1 MDYCTPRPATVKLN
15 ILRSCLNCICIRLI
29 NSWVI
34 KDSTISDTSTIFGS
48 STVLQSKLSELCKFL
63 QDYYEKKKLTIQTAK
78 TKLIAV
84 DKPAEN
90 FKGVTLIIDRIRTE
104 FEASSARD
112 RIDAMTFCSDYM
124 SLAKSITNLKSPNRG
139 NNQILRRDYS
149 RKIW

>member
-1 MDYCTPRPATVKLN
+1 M
-15 ILRSCLNCICIRLI
+15 
-29 NSWVI
+29 
-34 KDSTISDTSTIFGS
+34 
-48 STVLQSKLSELCKFL
+48 
-63 QDYYEKKKLTIQTAK
+63 
-78 TKLIAV
+78 